1 MPALRCAATIALIGQ
16 PTQPDTKD
24 APMSDA
30 ADFISREEVEAMVL
44 AKAVEDPAF
53 ATRLKA
59 DPKAA
64 LSEMFETQLP
74 ANLNIHVFQ
83 ETPTDLMIRL
93 PIAGSDEISET
104 ELEGVAGGACSP
116 LYIKGILGLIQVGAV
131 IAGSTPRGRRW

>member
-1 MPALRCAATIALIGQ
+1 
-16 PTQPDTKD
+16 
-24 APMSDA
+24 MSDT
-30 ADFISREEVEAMVL
+30 ADFMGREEVEAMVL
-44 AKAVEDPAF
+44 AKVVEDPAF
-53 ATRLKA
+53 AARLKA

-64 LSEMFETQLP
+64 LSEMFQTKLP

-93 PIAGSDEISET
+93 PIASSDELSET

-131 IAGSTPRGRRW
+131 IAGASKPRGRGW